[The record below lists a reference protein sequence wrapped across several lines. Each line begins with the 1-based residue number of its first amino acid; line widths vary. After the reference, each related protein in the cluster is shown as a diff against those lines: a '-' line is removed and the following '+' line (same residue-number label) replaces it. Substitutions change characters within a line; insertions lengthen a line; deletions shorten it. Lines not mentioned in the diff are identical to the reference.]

1 MGVGKIN
8 IISLR
13 KAPKITGEQGFERGG
28 FRWVLGGARNRNPI
42 HNSFGPLW
50 SSLCASSGSV
60 LVWGCVIRVLR
71 SENRLKI

>member
-1 MGVGKIN
+1 MGWVRIK

-13 KAPKITGEQGFERGG
+13 KAPKLTGEQGFERGG

-60 LVWGCVIRVLR
+60 LFGGVL
-71 SENRLKI
+71 SVFLGVKTA